1 MLVNISLLDIEKQ
14 SLGSQSELL
23 HLGELCFGENR
34 PELCRE
40 FGSLWMVCTDAFI
53 FKVSQ
58 NILETSAFTQPKEKG
73 RIPEAQH
80 STEQLAGMCV
90 SVSVYLC
97 VRERES
103 ISLQ

>member
-1 MLVNISLLDIEKQ
+1 
-14 SLGSQSELL
+14 
-23 HLGELCFGENR
+23 
-34 PELCRE
+34 
-40 FGSLWMVCTDAFI
+40 MVCTDAFI

-103 ISLQ
+103 ISLQWELPLSNSILHTAQSTGIEG